1 MVNRPLP
8 LIAPATGCRRIS
20 SRLLGKLSS
29 QRPAATRWSDSAMNI
44 QQHWRIVESG
54 AHEGLPA
61 IVGVPLFVESGGL
74 MSYSVSL
81 AERSRTAA
89 SCIDRILRGAK
100 PGELPIEQPT
110 RFELVINL
118 KAARA
123 LGVKLSQE
131 LLLSADE
138 VIQ

>member
-1 MVNRPLP
+1 
-8 LIAPATGCRRIS
+8 
-20 SRLLGKLSS
+20 
-29 QRPAATRWSDSAMNI
+29 MNI

>member
-1 MVNRPLP
+1 MVNRLLP
-8 LIAPATGCRRIS
+8 PIAPATGCRRIS

-44 QQHWRIVESG
+44 QQHWRIVEFG

-61 IVGVPLFVESGGL
+61 IVGVPLFFESGGL
-74 MSYSVSL
+74 KSYSVSL

-100 PGELPIEQPT
+100 PGELSIEQASELGLWSST
-110 RFELVINL
+110 RRPR
-118 KAARA
+118 AR
-123 LGVKLSQE
+123 
-131 LLLSADE
+131 SA
-138 VIQ
+138 